1 MVSSR
6 IGLGTL
12 GCVAA
17 IASAPP
23 VDLIFLLSQASHAL
37 QTEMTAALEKINA
50 TPRAYCVLG
59 NARRGEFTQKELAD
73 LCALDKTTM
82 VVTMDALEK
91 DGLAERRPSP
101 TDRRARII
109 AVTPAGEQVVE
120 RGEQIVS
127 ALYADVLGSLPTEQR
142 EAFVAALQTLMSG
155 RLAEPPECETAVRRR
170 RSS

>member
-1 MVSSR
+1 M
-6 IGLGTL
+6 
-12 GCVAA
+12 AA
-17 IASAPP
+17 VSAPP
-23 VDLIFLLSQASHAL
+23 VDLIFLLSRAAHAL
-37 QTEMTAALEKINA
+37 QTEMTAALEQINA

-59 NARRGEFTQKELAD
+59 NARKGEYTQKELAD

-91 DGLAERRPSP
+91 DGLAERRSSP

-109 AVTPAGEQVVE
+109 AVTPAGEEVVE

-127 ALYADVLGSLPTEQR
+127 ALYADVLGSLPEDQR
-142 EAFVAALQTLMSG
+142 EALVGALQTLMNG
-155 RLAEPPECETAVRRR
+155 RLAEPAECSATVRRP